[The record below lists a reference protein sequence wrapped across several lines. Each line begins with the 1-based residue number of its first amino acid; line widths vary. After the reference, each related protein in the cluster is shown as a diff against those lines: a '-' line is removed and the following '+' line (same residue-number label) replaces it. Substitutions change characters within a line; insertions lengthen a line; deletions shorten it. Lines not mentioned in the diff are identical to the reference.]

1 MAVRPPVQRRN
12 AMTMYM
18 LSVHNDPA
26 VDFASIPEEEQQ
38 QIFADTDKVSD
49 ELKAAGKW
57 VFAGGL
63 GPIESATTVDG
74 RGESS
79 VITDGPYSESKEY
92 LGGFWIIT
100 ADDLDEALDWA
111 SRGSRACRGKIEV
124 RPFDP
129 AS

>member
-1 MAVRPPVQRRN
+1 MA
-12 AMTMYM
+12 TYM

-74 RGESS
+74 RGEAP
-79 VITDGPYSESKEY
+79 VITDGPFSETKEY

-111 SRGSRACRGKIEV
+111 SRGSKACRGKIEV